1 MNYLIPS
8 CSHMPSGINAMPLPN
23 THLIE
28 WYIDDDAPTT
38 SEVPGNNLGETHNKG
53 ALILC
58 QRKTEVKRSTSRG
71 DRYCMDLILSLL
83 TPHPLMD

>member
-1 MNYLIPS
+1 V
-8 CSHMPSGINAMPLPN
+8 GINAVPLAN

-28 WYIDDDAPTT
+28 CCIDDDAPTS
-38 SEVPGNNLGETHNKG
+38 SEVHGNNPGETQKKG

-58 QRKTEVKRSTSRG
+58 QRKTKVKRSNSCG

-83 TPHPLMD
+83 TPHPRMD